1 MHFLSLL
8 LVTSISAHPYLGE
21 KLLYDLGGRFLLVR
35 SYSHNYWDEFTVSQ
49 KLGAA
54 RLLNTPG
61 VSRVSHLHPGQTHLT
76 PLPSTARLHSPGTP
90 AALHLWQRP
99 FSFSLGCL
107 FPNSWTLNSCVIT
120 TGVCSVFLLP
130 WFIDR
135 HTHNSP
141 CRKVIFWWS
150 TPRKQEAPQISPPGN
165 SPSQCCLTA
174 RAGSCWQSSCFIF
187 PSGIVVLKL
196 N

>member
-1 MHFLSLL
+1 MNLQDHRSSVLQGFL
-8 LVTSISAHPYLGE
+8 
-21 KLLYDLGGRFLLVR
+21 
-35 SYSHNYWDEFTVSQ
+35 
-49 KLGAA
+49 
-54 RLLNTPG
+54 TPQE
-61 VSRVSHLHPGQTHLT
+61 SPECPICTQDRPQLT
-76 PLPSTARLHSPGTP
+76 PLPTTARLHSPGTP

-150 TPRKQEAPQISPPGN
+150 TPRKQEAPQISLPGN
-165 SPSQCCLTA
+165 EQLPPHNAVLLLGQVVIGSP
-174 RAGSCWQSSCFIF
+174 AGSFFLQA
-187 PSGIVVLKL
+187 
-196 N
+196 